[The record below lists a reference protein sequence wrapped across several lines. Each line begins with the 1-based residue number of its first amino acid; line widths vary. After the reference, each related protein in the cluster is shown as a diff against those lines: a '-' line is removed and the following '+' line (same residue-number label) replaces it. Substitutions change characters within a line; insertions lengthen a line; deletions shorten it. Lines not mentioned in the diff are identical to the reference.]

1 MPLLDTML
9 AEQKQT
15 GEVWSPSSFIR
26 RLGKEIDNEESVYY
40 WAYKNDIPVFC
51 PALTDGSIGDMIYF
65 HSFRNPGLILDIV
78 RDIRDLNELSRKS
91 HKAGMIILGG
101 GVCKHQI
108 ANAMLIRNGADYS
121 VFINTGQ
128 EFDGSDSGA
137 RPDEAVS
144 WGKIRAGAEAV
155 KVFADATLV
164 FPMLVAAT
172 FADHEDISESQA

>member
-1 MPLLDTML
+1 
-9 AEQKQT
+9 
-15 GEVWSPSSFIR
+15 SFIR
-26 RLGKEIDNEESVYY
+26 RLGKEINNEESVYY
-40 WAYKNDIPVFC
+40 WAYKTQNNIPVFC

-65 HSFRNPGLILDIV
+65 HSFRSPGLILDIV
-78 RDIRDLNELSRKS
+78 ADIRSLNELARKS
-91 HKAGMIILGG
+91 KKAGMIVLGG

-155 KVFADATLV
+155 KASVFADATLV

-172 FADHEDISESQA
+172 FAQDVSG